1 MSDFKHPRRASMS
14 RLHRAF
20 TLIELLVV
28 IAIIGV
34 LIALLLPAVQ
44 KVRESA
50 NRVSCANN
58 LKQIGLA
65 CHNYQSA
72 FGQLPPGYL
81 GPMINETPPYP
92 DAAFDAT
99 VQNVGVL
106 VFLLPYLEMDNIY
119 RSLVINL
126 DVGSRGDP
134 WWMGPNGAHNFQ
146 VAQTPIKILLCPS
159 DDPYTNNQSVR
170 YAQHYYNV
178 SKRSLPVWFYTYP
191 LSNDQQ
197 LPGSATLGRTNYL
210 GVGGA
215 FGRGTQTAP
224 YPPDWPIAFN
234 DYEGLLTNRSRNSLD
249 RIPDGTSNT
258 LLFGEVTGGSL
269 QDSSGKY
276 GYLWI
281 SVGSLPTFLGLSTD
295 IPEWFQFS
303 SFHGGVVQF
312 CFADGSVRGLV
323 PGGTGLHIADLLSH
337 PKFTDNWYVLQ
348 QLAGFRDGSS
358 RDTSAMLP

>member
-1 MSDFKHPRRASMS
+1 MSAYRHLQSAKEAQRR
-14 RLHRAF
+14 RAF

-34 LIALLLPAVQ
+34 LVALLLPAVQ

-50 NRVSCANN
+50 NRLSCANN

-81 GPMINETPPYP
+81 GPLSNETPLYP
-92 DAAFDAT
+92 SILVDT
-99 VQNVGVL
+99 SVQNVGVL
-106 VFLLPYLEMDNIY
+106 VFLLPYLEMDNVY
-119 RSLVINL
+119 RDLLINL
-126 DVGSRGDP
+126 DVGSGGDP
-134 WWMGPNGAHNFQ
+134 WWTGANGDHNRA
-146 VAQTPIKILLCPS
+146 VARTPIKTLLCPS
-159 DDPYTNNQSVR
+159 DDAYANNQGVL
-170 YAQHYYNV
+170 YAQHYYNI
-178 SKRSLPVWFYTYP
+178 SKRSLPVWFYTDP
-191 LSNDQQ
+191 ITDAQIA
-197 LPGSATLGRTNYL
+197 GSSTLGRTSYL

-224 YPPDWPIAFN
+224 YPPDWPIAFS

-249 RIPDGTSNT
+249 RVPDGTSNT

-269 QDSSGKY
+269 QDPSGKF

-295 IPEWFQFS
+295 TPEWFQFS

-323 PGGTGLHIADLLSH
+323 PGGTSLHIADLLNH
-337 PKFTDNWYVLQ
+337 PKFTDNWFILQ
-348 QLAGFRDGSS
+348 QLAGYRDGGM
-358 RDTSAMLP
+358 RDPSALLP